1 LARVPPTQWQDF
13 LTEIETQLAG
23 HIKNAQLEF
32 PMASNVLIA
41 RR

>member
-1 LARVPPTQWQDF
+1 VPPAQWHDF

-23 HIKNAQLEF
+23 HIKNTHLEF